1 MSTKG
6 SIFQC
11 TWVIVYNVGYCHS
24 ELLRSTYSAKM
35 EHIFLGSLLL
45 MRSLPT
51 DSNLFPNIAFLCC
64 SCLCYSY
71 IQVPGQTDE
80 YLRTLCACLVNNL
93 GWNMQLAKFSSN
105 VYFQGFTGD
114 LNPKCYSLIH
124 T

>member
-1 MSTKG
+1 MLVTA
-6 SIFQC
+6 
-11 TWVIVYNVGYCHS
+11 TS

-35 EHIFLGSLLL
+35 EHTVLGSLLL
-45 MRSLPT
+45 IRSLPR
-51 DSNLFPNIAFLCC
+51 DSNLLPNMAFLCC
-64 SCLCYSY
+64 SCMCYSY

-114 LNPKCYSLIH
+114 VNPEYYSLIH